1 VTLQADLGHRVTSD
15 AQREQ
20 FMVQAAK
27 LYYDLDRNQSEIAQE
42 LGLTRWQVGRLLQE
56 ARETGIVRIEIV
68 PRAQRRPDLESRLQ
82 ARWGLRE
89 AIVVPGPASGALI
102 DDHGIADEGI
112 AIDAVAQAAG
122 QYLAA
127 LTPSP
132 ALVGVSW
139 GRTMTAV
146 AKRLPP
152 RWNDGVQ
159 VVLMNG
165 ATNIR
170 GTAFRTNAVAEG
182 FAEAGNGSATL
193 LPVPAIVGNPATRT
207 VLEEDPVIAGILEIA
222 RKAPVACFGMGPMTT
237 RSVLVDSGYLD
248 AGEIAALQRAGAVGD
263 VLGRFLDAEGRIVS
277 PELDARTIGLRPEAL
292 RDKAYAIGVAAGAH
306 KAGIARACIV
316 ARYIN
321 VLVTDAATAAQLLSE
336 GKDG

>member
-68 PRAQRRPDLESRLQ
+68 PRSQRRPDLETRLQ

-89 AIVVPGPASGALI
+89 AIVVPSPANGEGPA
-102 DDHGIADEGI
+102 DEAI
-112 AIDAVAQAAG
+112 AIDAVAQGAA

-127 LTPSP
+127 
-132 ALVGVSW
+132 VSW

-152 RWNDGVQ
+152 RWNEGVQ
-159 VVLMNG
+159 VVLLNG
-165 ATNIR
+165 ATAIR

-182 FAEAGNGSATL
+182 FAEAGPGSATL
-193 LPVPAIVGNPATRT
+193 LPVPAIVGNPATRA
-207 VLEEDPVIAGILEIA
+207 VLEADPVIAGILATA
-222 RKAPVACFGMGPMTT
+222 RAAPVACFGMGPISS
-237 RSVLVDSGYLD
+237 RSVHVESGYLD
-248 AGEIAALQRAGAVGD
+248 AGEIEALQRAGAVGD

-292 RDKAYAIGVAAGAH
+292 RQKSHSIGVAAGAQ
-306 KAGIARACIV
+306 KAGIARACLV
-316 ARYIN
+316 AGFVN
-321 VLVTDAATAAQLLSE
+321 VLVTDAATAAQLLGGE
-336 GKDG
+336 KDG

>member
-1 VTLQADLGHRVTSD
+1 VTFQADLGHRVTSD

-68 PRAQRRPDLESRLQ
+68 PRSQRRPDLEAKLQ
-82 ARWGLRE
+82 ALWGLRE
-89 AIVVPGPASGALI
+89 AIVVPGPAPGPAK
-102 DDHGIADEGI
+102 DEGPADEAI
-112 AIDAVAQAAG
+112 AIDAVAQAAA

-127 LTPSP
+127 LAPRP
-132 ALVGVSW
+132 GLVGVSW

-146 AKRLPP
+146 ARRLPP
-152 RWNDGVQ
+152 RWNEGVQ
-159 VVLMNG
+159 VVLLNG
-165 ATNIR
+165 ATAIR

-182 FAEAGNGSATL
+182 FAEAGPGSATL
-193 LPVPAIVGNPATRT
+193 LPVPAIVGNPATRA
-207 VLEEDPVIAGILEIA
+207 VLEADPVIAGILDTA
-222 RKAPVACFGMGPMTT
+222 RAAPVACFGMGPMAS
-237 RSVLVDSGYLD
+237 RSVHVDSGYLD
-248 AGEIAALQRAGAVGD
+248 AGEIEALQRAGAVGD

-292 RDKAYAIGVAAGAH
+292 REKSHSIGVAAGAQ
-306 KAGIARACIV
+306 KAGIARACLV
-316 ARYIN
+316 AGFVN
-321 VLVTDAATAAQLLSE
+321 VLVTDAATAAQLL
-336 GKDG
+336 GGGQDG

>member
-1 VTLQADLGHRVTSD
+1 MTLQADLGHRVTSD

-68 PRAQRRPDLESRLQ
+68 ARGQRRPDLEARLQ
-82 ARWGLRE
+82 ERWGLRE
-89 AIVVPGPASGALI
+89 AIVVPGPANGEGA
-102 DDHGIADEGI
+102 ADEAI
-112 AIDAVAQAAG
+112 AIDAVAQAAA
-122 QYLAA
+122 QYLAVLA
-127 LTPSP
+127 PRP
-132 ALVGVSW
+132 DLVGVSW

-146 AKRLPP
+146 ARRLPP
-152 RWNDGVQ
+152 RWNEGVQ
-159 VVLMNG
+159 VVLLNG
-165 ATNIR
+165 ATAIR

-182 FAEAGNGSATL
+182 FAEAGPGSATL
-193 LPVPAIVGNPATRT
+193 LPVPAIVGNPATRA
-207 VLEEDPVIAGILEIA
+207 VLEADPVIAGILDVA
-222 RKAPVACFGMGPMTT
+222 RAAPVACFGMGPMAS
-237 RSVLVDSGYLD
+237 RSVHVDSGYLD

-292 RDKAYAIGVAAGAH
+292 RDKSHSIGVAAGAQ
-306 KAGIARACIV
+306 KAGIARACLV
-316 ARYIN
+316 AGFVN
-321 VLVTDAATAAQLLSE
+321 VLVTDAATAAQLLS
-336 GKDG
+336 GGTHA

>member
-1 VTLQADLGHRVTSD
+1 MTLQADLGHRVTSD

-89 AIVVPGPASGALI
+89 AIVVPGPASG
-102 DDHGIADEGI
+102 DSIADEGI

-127 LTPSP
+127 LTPRP

-146 AKRLPP
+146 ARRLPP

-207 VLEEDPVIAGILEIA
+207 VLEEDPVIAGILDIA

-263 VLGRFLDAEGRIVS
+263 VLGRFLDAQGRIVS

-306 KAGIARACIV
+306 KAGIARACLA

-321 VLVTDAATAAQLLSE
+321 VLVTDAATAAQLL
-336 GKDG
+336 GGDAHA

>member
-1 VTLQADLGHRVTSD
+1 
-15 AQREQ
+15 
-20 FMVQAAK
+20 
-27 LYYDLDRNQSEIAQE
+27 
-42 LGLTRWQVGRLLQE
+42 
-56 ARETGIVRIEIV
+56 
-68 PRAQRRPDLESRLQ
+68 
-82 ARWGLRE
+82 
-89 AIVVPGPASGALI
+89 
-102 DDHGIADEGI
+102 
-112 AIDAVAQAAG
+112 
-122 QYLAA
+122 
-127 LTPSP
+127 
-132 ALVGVSW
+132 
-139 GRTMTAV
+139 MTAV
-146 AKRLPP
+146 ARRLPP

-207 VLEEDPVIAGILEIA
+207 VLEEDPVIAGILDIA

-306 KAGIARACIV
+306 KAGIARACLT

-321 VLVTDAATAAQLLSE
+321 VLVTDAATAAQLLS
-336 GKDG
+336 GDVNA